1 MNNMAAEAE
10 HAVQQERELFSL
22 SNRPFQS
29 AKENGRAM
37 CCKCFE
43 RDGSISFFAEGS
55 GLRQHFRTMHR
66 NVAVDD
72 SVLGQCKARFQE
84 FHGDETAEVINQL
97 SNLRVQAVPYY
108 YIQENAFCYVRSRF
122 TRFRLSI
129 TFSFLFNSH
138 HQAMW
143 SLV

>member
-1 MNNMAAEAE
+1 MQFNKSGNFSPSLID
-10 HAVQQERELFSL
+10 LFSL
-22 SNRPFQS
+22 RR
-29 AKENGRAM
+29 KMEELCVM
-37 CCKCFE
+37 CYKCFE

-97 SNLRVQAVPYY
+97 SNLRVQAVRSFPYY
-108 YIQENAFCYVRSRF
+108 YI
-122 TRFRLSI
+122 
-129 TFSFLFNSH
+129 
-138 HQAMW
+138 
-143 SLV
+143 

>member
-1 MNNMAAEAE
+1 MISKWRPISERVWAEVNFFMNIYNMAAEAE
-10 HAVQQERELFSL
+10 HVVQQERELFSL

-43 RDGSISFFAEGS
+43 RDGSIRFFAEGS

-97 SNLRVQAVPYY
+97 SNLRVQVVRSFRYY
-108 YIQENAFCYVRSRF
+108 YI
-122 TRFRLSI
+122 
-129 TFSFLFNSH
+129 
-138 HQAMW
+138 
-143 SLV
+143 

>member
-1 MNNMAAEAE
+1 MISKWRPISERVWAEVNFFINIYNMAAEAE

-97 SNLRVQAVPYY
+97 SNLRVQAVRSFPYY
-108 YIQENAFCYVRSRF
+108 YI
-122 TRFRLSI
+122 
-129 TFSFLFNSH
+129 
-138 HQAMW
+138 
-143 SLV
+143 